1 MTRRITLLP
10 LTVALAV
17 AADRP
22 TLPANLALNQAL
34 EIALANSTVI
44 RDAQAGLDQVT
55 GRYEQARSPRLPQV
69 NLAARQNLQTVNLI
83 GIGIDIP
90 GVTGKQGPFASMD
103 ARIFVSQEL
112 INFSHKWNSDAVRSV
127 QDSSRFLVNDARELV
142 ALNVVS
148 TYLEA
153 LRMKATRD
161 TLAEQV
167 RLATDLYNLTRE
179 RVAQGAAA
187 ELDAVRAMQPVNAL
201 EQQRQEAEQ
210 NYVAAK
216 LNLANILQAR
226 VTADF
231 EVSDRAAY
239 GTGMAANRDEAV
251 QLALAS
257 RSDYRAAEAN
267 VKAAELKVR
276 SIKST
281 RLPTLTLEADDG
293 QSGNTPVHNLNTY
306 RVQGVL
312 DVPLFTGFRT
322 RGEIEEAEGLTRQA
336 QIALD
341 RSRSQIETD
350 VLVAVSGVEWAQKQV
365 DTSAANVKLSR
376 QELELSRARFAQ
388 GITDN
393 TEVVNAQDRLA
404 KADDATI
411 RAQFTLGL
419 ARVNLARAIG
429 VAETTYHK

>member
-1 MTRRITLLP
+1 
-10 LTVALAV
+10 
-17 AADRP
+17 
-22 TLPANLALNQAL
+22 
-34 EIALANSTVI
+34 
-44 RDAQAGLDQVT
+44 
-55 GRYEQARSPRLPQV
+55 
-69 NLAARQNLQTVNLI
+69 
-83 GIGIDIP
+83 
-90 GVTGKQGPFASMD
+90 
-103 ARIFVSQEL
+103 
-112 INFSHKWNSDAVRSV
+112 
-127 QDSSRFLVNDARELV
+127 
-142 ALNVVS
+142 
-148 TYLEA
+148 
-153 LRMKATRD
+153 
-161 TLAEQV
+161 
-167 RLATDLYNLTRE
+167 
-179 RVAQGAAA
+179 
-187 ELDAVRAMQPVNAL
+187 
-201 EQQRQEAEQ
+201 
-210 NYVAAK
+210 
-216 LNLANILQAR
+216 
-226 VTADF
+226 
-231 EVSDRAAY
+231 
-239 GTGMAANRDEAV
+239 
-251 QLALAS
+251 
-257 RSDYRAAEAN
+257 
-267 VKAAELKVR
+267 VR

-341 RSRSQIETD
+341 RSRSEIETE

>member
-22 TLPANLALNQAL
+22 TLPANLALSQAL

-69 NLAARQNLQTVNLI
+69 NLAARQNFQTVNLI

-103 ARIFVSQEL
+103 ARVFVSQEL
-112 INFSHKWNSDAVRSV
+112 INFAHKWNSDAVRSV

-231 EVSDRAAY
+231 DVSDKAAY
-239 GTGMAANRDEAV
+239 GAGMAPNREEAV
-251 QLALAS
+251 RLALAS

-322 RGEIEEAEGLTRQA
+322 KGEIEEAEGLTRQA
-336 QIALD
+336 HIALD

-376 QELELSRARFAQ
+376 QELGLSRARFAQ